1 MGNDRIADATGEPE
15 GSSRQRVALAFVAVP
30 ALALFVLHVP
40 PVAFAGLVLLVCG
53 LAVRELCTLGGL
65 PPTTPTWLS
74 LTASVGLCASFHS
87 AQTGVILGAVVA
99 AGLGV
104 CLAALAPPRMS
115 HEQAFR
121 FASVSVLALLYVAV
135 PLGVL
140 ILLRRSVFGASMV
153 WMILLANWSRD
164 AGAFIAG
171 RMAPGHP
178 ALRPDLN
185 RGKHL
190 VGALGGAQAVALV
203 LLVWRFTVGTLDVFD
218 VAALTILVGAMG
230 QAGDLFESLL
240 KRQAG
245 ARHSGRLLHAQG
257 GMLDSIDGLLFTAP
271 AVYGYLL
278 VAPRLKALFD

>member
-1 MGNDRIADATGEPE
+1 MGHDGIADVAGDLV
-15 GSSRQRVALAFVAVP
+15 GSSRQRVALAFLAVP
-30 ALALFVLHVP
+30 ALALFVLQVP
-40 PVAFAGLVLLVCG
+40 AAAFAGLVLLVCG
-53 LAVRELCTLGGL
+53 LAVRELCALCGL
-65 PPTTPTWLS
+65 PRAMPTWLS
-74 LTASVGLCASFHS
+74 VTTSVGLCASFHS
-87 AQTGVILGAVVA
+87 AQPGIILGAVVA

-104 CLAALAPPRMS
+104 CLAALAAPRMS
-115 HEQAFR
+115 LDQAFR
-121 FASVSVLALLYVAV
+121 FASVSVLALLYVAA

-140 ILLRRSVFGASMV
+140 ILLRRSAFGASMV

-164 AGAFIAG
+164 AGAFVAG
-171 RMAPGHP
+171 RIAPGRP

-190 VGALGGAQAVALV
+190 VGALGGALAVALV
-203 LLVWRFTVGTLDVFD
+203 LLVWRLTVGTLGVVD
-218 VAALTILVGAMG
+218 VAVLTILIGVLG

-278 VAPRLKALFD
+278 VAPRLKALFA

>member
-1 MGNDRIADATGEPE
+1 MGNDGITDATGDPE
-15 GSSRQRVALAFVAVP
+15 GSSRQRVALAFFAVP

-40 PVAFAGLVLLVCG
+40 AVVFASLVLLVCG
-53 LAVRELCTLGGL
+53 LAVRELCTLCGL
-65 PPTTPTWLS
+65 GPTTPAWLS
-74 LTASVGLCASFHS
+74 VTTSVGLCASFHS
-87 AQTGVILGAVVA
+87 AQPALILGAVVA
-99 AGLGV
+99 AGLGL
-104 CLAALAPPRMS
+104 CLAALAAPRTS
-115 HEQAFR
+115 HEHAIR
-121 FASVSVLALLYVAV
+121 YASVSILALLYVAA

-164 AGAFIAG
+164 AGAFVAG
-171 RMAPGHP
+171 RIAPGRP

-190 VGALGGAQAVALV
+190 VGALGGALAVALV
-203 LLVWRFTVGTLDVFD
+203 LLVWRFTVGTLAVVD
-218 VAALTILVGAMG
+218 VAALTVLVGALG

-271 AVYGYLL
+271 AVYAYLL
-278 VAPRLKALFD
+278 AAPRLRALFA